1 MNTSTVKKAGILV
14 NRRFMLLWSGQS
26 ISAIGDFVFDTTLI
40 LWIATRIA
48 RGQPWAPLAVSGVLL
63 AASIPVFLVGPVA
76 GVLVDRWNNK
86 RLTMLLM
93 DAARTLLILLL
104 FLVSL
109 VPGDIPLPFTMRG
122 LLPIAWQLGAIYG
135 IVFLAS
141 ACAQFFN
148 PSSLALLS
156 DIVDESQIARGSGM
170 IQAAFSF
177 AMLFGPPLGTLLFF
191 AAGVQWGLLLN
202 ALSFVVSFVC
212 IAAIR
217 VPRMIAVERSKLP
230 ANFLREFI
238 EGIRFFGR
246 SRVLMALGIT
256 GVLIVLGAGALNALD
271 VFFVTQNLH
280 AQVSLYGLLGSALGC
295 GLIAGSALA
304 ALFAQRIGVT
314 RTFWL
319 SVVGWGVVA
328 LVYAR
333 LTSFFPAVGV
343 LFFLGVMNAVFNAT
357 AAPLIISSTPRNFI
371 GRVQAVF
378 NPVFSLVGM
387 FSVSIAGY
395 LDSTVLHS
403 FHARL
408 LGISIGS
415 IDTIFTGTGIL
426 AILGGLYAMVSLR
439 GVRLTKESEG
449 STEPV
454 ESRASDK

>member
-1 MNTSTVKKAGILV
+1 
-14 NRRFMLLWSGQS
+14 
-26 ISAIGDFVFDTTLI
+26 
-40 LWIATRIA
+40 
-48 RGQPWAPLAVSGVLL
+48 
-63 AASIPVFLVGPVA
+63 
-76 GVLVDRWNNK
+76 
-86 RLTMLLM
+86 
-93 DAARTLLILLL
+93 
-104 FLVSL
+104 
-109 VPGDIPLPFTMRG
+109 
-122 LLPIAWQLGAIYG
+122 
-135 IVFLAS
+135 
-141 ACAQFFN
+141 
-148 PSSLALLS
+148 
-156 DIVDESQIARGSGM
+156 
-170 IQAAFSF
+170 
-177 AMLFGPPLGTLLFF
+177 
-191 AAGVQWGLLLN
+191 
-202 ALSFVVSFVC
+202 
-212 IAAIR
+212 
-217 VPRMIAVERSKLP
+217 
-230 ANFLREFI
+230 
-238 EGIRFFGR
+238 
-246 SRVLMALGIT
+246 MALGIT

-357 AAPLIISSTPRNFI
+357 AAPLIISSTLRNFI

-387 FSVSIAGY
+387 FSVSITGY
-395 LDSTVLHS
+395 LDSTALHS

-408 LGISIGS
+408 LGISFGP

-439 GVRLTKESEG
+439 NVRLTKEGEEQPEAAKVA
-449 STEPV
+449 TTNE
-454 ESRASDK
+454 

>member
-1 MNTSTVKKAGILV
+1 MNASSTKKAGLLI

-26 ISAIGDFVFDTTLI
+26 VSAIGDFVFETTLI
-40 LWIATRIA
+40 LWIVTRIA

-63 AASIPVFLVGPVA
+63 AASIPVFLVGPIA
-76 GVLVDRWNNK
+76 GVLVDRWDDK

-93 DAARTLLILLL
+93 DASRALLIFLL

-109 VPGDIPLPFTMRG
+109 VPGVIPLPFTLHG

-156 DIVDESQIARGSGM
+156 DIVDEPQIARGSGM
-170 IQAAFSF
+170 IQAAFNF
-177 AMLFGPPLGTLLFF
+177 AILIGPPLGALLFF
-191 AAGVQWGLLLN
+191 AVGVQWGLLLN
-202 ALSFVVSFVC
+202 ALSFVVSFLS
-212 IAAIR
+212 ISAIR
-217 VPRMIAVERSKLP
+217 APRMVAVERSKLP
-230 ANFLREFI
+230 ASFLREFV

-280 AQVSLYGLLGSALGC
+280 AQVSLYGFLGSALGC
-295 GLIAGSALA
+295 GLIAGSVLA
-304 ALFAQRIGVT
+304 ALFTQRIGVT

-333 LTSFFPAVGV
+333 LTSFFPAVVV

-357 AAPLIISSTPRNFI
+357 AAPLIIQSTLRNFI
-371 GRVQAVF
+371 GRVMAVF
-378 NPVFSLVGM
+378 NPLFSLVGM
-387 FSVSIAGY
+387 FSVAIAGY
-395 LDSTVLHS
+395 LDSTILHS

-408 LGISIGS
+408 LGISLGP

-439 GVRLTKESEG
+439 SVRLAKESE
-449 STEPV
+449 EPPEPGQV
-454 ESRASDK
+454 ATAGE